1 MGAVGHLPIVT
12 RRTLPRYDDR
22 EFGITSERLRG
33 RVAFEPFSFAL
44 PTAIDKSSEIIERA
58 QAFSDKA
65 RAPAARN
72 PYPSICSLARSR

>member
-33 RVAFEPFSFAL
+33 RVAFEPFGFAL

-58 QAFSDKA
+58 QAFSDKG
-65 RAPAARN
+65 AAVRN